1 MRLSGQHEAV
11 VVPVDLAVPV
21 VEILDLAVPVVEILD
36 LVVPV
41 VETLVPV
48 VLVVETLV
56 PVVLVVEILD
66 PVMRDAPDLE
76 LLKIL
81 VGQTDK
87 VEDRMGPDLTAERAG
102 RAAVESDLVMVSN
115 HPIPDKPIGDR
126 EVIFQH
132 HPARGPR
139 LMHSKAEE
147 VVQIGV
153 VQIEAVQIEAVQ
165 IEAVQIEAVQIEA
178 VQIEAVQIGVVQIE
192 VVQIEVVQIGAVQI
206 GVVQIGAVQIGAVH
220 AQVWERP
227 VVVAMRS
234 IRSLDSKMSANP
246 CVASCWPILSFVS
259 GISNTYA
266 RLLSH

>member
-11 VVPVDLAVPV
+11 VVPVVPV
-21 VEILDLAVPVVEILD
+21 VEILDLAVPVVES
-36 LVVPV
+36 LVLAVP
-41 VETLVPV
+41 
-48 VLVVETLV
+48 VVETLV

-165 IEAVQIEAVQIEA
+165 I
-178 VQIEAVQIGVVQIE
+178 GVVQIE
-192 VVQIEVVQIGAVQI
+192 VVQIEVVQIGAVQSGAVQS
-206 GVVQIGAVQIGAVH
+206 GVVQIGAVH

>member
-1 MRLSGQHEAV
+1 
-11 VVPVDLAVPV
+11 
-21 VEILDLAVPVVEILD
+21 
-36 LVVPV
+36 
-41 VETLVPV
+41 
-48 VLVVETLV
+48 
-56 PVVLVVEILD
+56 VVLVVEILD

-192 VVQIEVVQIGAVQI
+192 VVQIEVVQIGAVQSGAVQS
-206 GVVQIGAVQIGAVH
+206 GVVQIGAVH